1 MPPLRTIAPP
11 HWPRDAG
18 EPRRAA
24 ARRPADP
31 WRLYLEALQSGARV
45 PNACRPL
52 DAVYGPLAHADATRP
67 FVVAQLGQSLD
78 GRIATV
84 TGSSHYISG
93 PAALT
98 HLHRLRALVDAVL
111 VGIGTA
117 VADDPQLTVR
127 HCAGESP
134 VRVVLDPSGRLPA
147 ALRCLA
153 DDGPPV
159 LVIRRAGPGVTACDR
174 IVPVAAG
181 ADGRLDPRAIVEAL
195 AARGLRRILVEGGAQ
210 TVSGFVAAGVVDRLY
225 VTVAPLIIGS
235 GTEGLRLPEIAAL
248 TEALRPPTRVHV
260 LADGD
265 VLFDCD
271 LAAACP
277 AALGGDDDDGRRLLA
292 HRPPASLADGDRG
305 DRRDPTRHRDEQRA
319 ERAGPEHAV

>member
-1 MPPLRTIAPP
+1 MRTIAPP

-18 EPRRAA
+18 QPRRASV
-24 ARRPADP
+24 RRPADP
-31 WRLYLEALQSGARV
+31 WRLYLEAVRAGVRL
-45 PNACRPL
+45 PNACRAL
-52 DAVYGPLAHADATRP
+52 DGIYGPLARSEAEGP

-93 PAALT
+93 PDALT

-127 HCAGESP
+127 HCAGDSP
-134 VRVVLDPSGRLPA
+134 VRVVLDPNGRLPLS
-147 ALRCLA
+147 LRCLA

-159 LVIRRAGPGVTACDR
+159 LVVRRAGPGVTACER

-181 ADGRLDPRAIVEAL
+181 PDGRLDPHVVVAAL
-195 AARGLRRILVEGGAQ
+195 AARGLKRILVEGGAQ
-210 TVSGFVAAGVVDRLY
+210 TVSGFIAAGAVDRLY

-235 GTEGLRLPEIAAL
+235 GTEGLCLPEIAAL

-271 LAAACP
+271 LAAAREV
-277 AALGGDDDDGRRLLA
+277 ASGGGDDDSRGLLA
-292 HRPPASLADGDRG
+292 HGPTAALADGDRG
-305 DRRDPTRHRDEQRA
+305 AVRDSAGDRDEQRA

>member
-1 MPPLRTIAPP
+1 MHTIAPP

-18 EPRRAA
+18 EPRRPGAL
-24 ARRPADP
+24 RRPTDP
-31 WRLYLEALQSGARV
+31 WRLYLDAVRSGSRL

-52 DAVYGPLAHADATRP
+52 DAVYGPLARAPGR

-93 PAALT
+93 PEALT

-111 VGIGTA
+111 VGVGTA

-134 VRVVLDPSGRLPA
+134 VRVVLDPSGRLPQT
-147 ALRCLA
+147 LRCLA
-153 DDGPPV
+153 DGGPRV
-159 LVIRRAGPGVTACDR
+159 LVVRRAGRGVTACER
-174 IVPVAAG
+174 VVPVPAG
-181 ADGRLDPRAIVEAL
+181 ADGRLDPHAVVAAL
-195 AARGLRRILVEGGAQ
+195 AARGLARILVEGGAQ
-210 TVSGFVAAGVVDRLY
+210 TVSGFVAAGAVDRLY

-235 GTEGLRLPEIAAL
+235 GTEGLRLPEISAL
-248 TEALRPPTRVHV
+248 TDALRPPTRVHV

-271 LAAACP
+271 LAAAREAVGGGGEDDSRGVLANGPP
-277 AALGGDDDDGRRLLA
+277 AAL
-292 HRPPASLADGDRG
+292 ADGHRG
-305 DRRDPTRHRDEQRA
+305 ARRDPARHRDEQRA

>member
-1 MPPLRTIAPP
+1 MHTTAPP

-18 EPRRAA
+18 EPRRPGR
-24 ARRPADP
+24 RRPADP
-31 WRLYLEALQSGARV
+31 WRLYLDTLSSGGRL
-45 PNACRPL
+45 PNACRPF
-52 DAVYGPLAHADATRP
+52 DAIYGPLARATKGSP

-93 PAALT
+93 PAALA

-127 HCAGESP
+127 HCAGKSP
-134 VRVVLDPSGRLPA
+134 VRVVLDPGGRLPET
-147 ALRCLA
+147 LRCLS
-153 DDGPPV
+153 DNGPPV
-159 LVIRRAGPGVTACDR
+159 LVVRRAGPGVTACAR
-174 IVPVAAG
+174 VVPVEAG
-181 ADGRLDPRAIVEAL
+181 SDGRLDPHAIVAAL
-195 AARGLRRILVEGGAQ
+195 AARGLSRLLIEGGAQ
-210 TVSGFVAAGVVDRLY
+210 TVSGFVAAGAVDRLY

-235 GTEGLRLPEIAAL
+235 GTDGLRLPEIAAL
-248 TEALRPPTRVHV
+248 TDALRPPTRVHV
-260 LADGD
+260 LEDGD

-271 LAAACP
+271 LAAARTAGP
-277 AALGGDDDDGRRLLA
+277 EGEPDDRSRLLA
-292 HRPPASLADGDRG
+292 DRAPAALADGDRG
-305 DRRDPTRHRDEQRA
+305 DSHDPDRTGDEQRA

>member
-1 MPPLRTIAPP
+1 MHTIAPP

-18 EPRRAA
+18 EPRRPAA

-31 WRLYLEALQSGARV
+31 WRLYLDAVRSASRL
-45 PNACRPL
+45 PNACRAL
-52 DAVYGPLAHADATRP
+52 DAVYGPLARATTTGP

-93 PAALT
+93 PEALT

-134 VRVVLDPSGRLPA
+134 VRVVLDPSGRLPSTM
-147 ALRCLA
+147 RCLA
-153 DDGPPV
+153 DGGPPV
-159 LVIRRAGPGVTACDR
+159 LVVRRAGPGVTACER
-174 IVPVAAG
+174 IVPVPAG
-181 ADGRLDPRAIVEAL
+181 ADGRLDPHAVVAAL

-210 TVSGFVAAGVVDRLY
+210 TVSGFIAAGAVDRLY

-235 GTEGLRLPEIAAL
+235 GTEGLRLPEISAL
-248 TEALRPPTRVHV
+248 TDALRPPTRVHV

-271 LAAACP
+271 LAAARD
-277 AALGGDDDDGRRLLA
+277 AASGGDDDDSRGLLA
-292 HRPPASLADGDRG
+292 NGQGAALADGHRG
-305 DRRDPTRHRDEQRA
+305 DRRDPARDRDEQRA

>member
-1 MPPLRTIAPP
+1 MRTTAPP

-18 EPRRAA
+18 EPQRPTAR
-24 ARRPADP
+24 RRPADP
-31 WRLYLEALQSGARV
+31 WRLYLDTLRSGARL
-45 PNACRPL
+45 PNAARPF
-52 DAVYGPLAHADATRP
+52 DAVYGPLARAPGGRP

-93 PAALT
+93 PAALA
-98 HLHRLRALVDAVL
+98 HLHRLRALVDGVL

-134 VRVVLDPSGRLPA
+134 VRIVLDPNGRMPTT
-147 ALRCLA
+147 LRCLS
-153 DDGPPV
+153 DGGPRV
-159 LVIRRAGPGVTACDR
+159 LVVRRAGTGVAACER
-174 IVPVAAG
+174 VVPVEAG
-181 ADGRLDPRAIVEAL
+181 ADGRLDPRAIVAAL
-195 AARGLRRILVEGGAQ
+195 AARGLSRLLVEGGAE
-210 TVSGFVAAGVVDRLY
+210 TVSGFVAAGAVDRLY

-260 LADGD
+260 LEDGD

-271 LAAACP
+271 LAAARDAASGGENDDSRGLLANGP
-277 AALGGDDDDGRRLLA
+277 GAALADS
-292 HRPPASLADGDRG
+292 HRGA
-305 DRRDPTRHRDEQRA
+305 RRDPARDRDAERA

>member
-1 MPPLRTIAPP
+1 LRTIAPP
-11 HWPRDAG
+11 YWPRDAG
-18 EPRRAA
+18 APRRTSA
-24 ARRPADP
+24 ARRAVDP
-31 WRLYLEALQSGARV
+31 WRLYLDAVRSGARL

-52 DAVYGPLAHADATRP
+52 DAVYGPLARADTSRP

-127 HCAGESP
+127 HCAGDSP
-134 VRVVLDPSGRLPA
+134 VRVVLDPNGRLPPT
-147 ALRCLA
+147 LRCLS

-159 LVIRRAGPGVTACDR
+159 LVIRRAGPGVTAGDR
-174 IVPVAAG
+174 IVAVAADT
-181 ADGRLDPRAIVEAL
+181 DGRLDPHAVVAAL

-210 TVSGFVAAGVVDRLY
+210 TVSGFVAAGAVDRLY

-271 LAAACP
+271 LAAARP
-277 AALGGDDDDGRRLLA
+277 AAPGGDDDDSRRLLA
-292 HRPPASLADGDRG
+292 HRAPAALADGDRG
-305 DRRDPTRHRDEQRA
+305 ARRDPALHRDEQRA

>member
-1 MPPLRTIAPP
+1 LRSIAPP

-18 EPRRAA
+18 EPRRPAA
-24 ARRPADP
+24 ARQPTDP
-31 WRLYLEALQSGARV
+31 WRLYLDAVSAGSRL
-45 PNACRPL
+45 PNACRPF
-52 DAVYGPLAHADATRP
+52 DAVYGPLARAKGP

-111 VGIGTA
+111 VGVGTA

-127 HCAGESP
+127 HCAGDSP
-134 VRVVLDPSGRLPA
+134 VRVVLDPGGRLPQT
-147 ALRCLA
+147 LRCLA

-159 LVIRRAGPGVTACDR
+159 LVLRRAGPGVAACER
-174 IVPVAAG
+174 VVPVAAD
-181 ADGRLDPRAIVEAL
+181 ADGRLDPHAVLAAL
-195 AARGLRRILVEGGAQ
+195 SARGLSRILVEGGAQ
-210 TVSGFVAAGVVDRLY
+210 TVSGFIAAGAVDRLY

-235 GTEGLRLPEIAAL
+235 GTEGLRLPEISAL
-248 TEALRPPTRVHV
+248 TDALRPPTRVHV

-271 LAAACP
+271 LAAARG
-277 AALGGDDDDGRRLLA
+277 AVGGGGDDDSRGVLA
-292 HRPPASLADGDRG
+292 HGPTAALADGDRG
-305 DRRDPTRHRDEQRA
+305 DRRDSARHRHEQRA